1 MFYSMLWISYLEK
14 SSKKRW
20 KKDVEMFGWNTK
32 TPYLCIRFRERNDS
46 SPGHKKKRYL
56 KELHKQRVVQ
66 EQDI

>member
-1 MFYSMLWISYLEK
+1 
-14 SSKKRW
+14 
-20 KKDVEMFGWNTK
+20 MFGWNTK

-46 SPGHKKKRYL
+46 SPGRKKKRYL

>member
-1 MFYSMLWISYLEK
+1 
-14 SSKKRW
+14 
-20 KKDVEMFGWNTK
+20 MFGGNTK

-46 SPGHKKKRYL
+46 SPEHKKKRYL